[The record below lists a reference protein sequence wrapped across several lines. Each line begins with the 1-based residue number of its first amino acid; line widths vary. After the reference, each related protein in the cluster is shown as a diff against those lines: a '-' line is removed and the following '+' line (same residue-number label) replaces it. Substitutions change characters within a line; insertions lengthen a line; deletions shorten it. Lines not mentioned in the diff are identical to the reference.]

1 MENMEGEII
10 YMKDR
15 SHEGPRDWYGEF
27 CYSGTNL
34 DKYISES
41 KLWEYKVDPGYSKG
55 SGHAAVAVKTTMEN
69 LKLIGWE
76 SDYEK
81 YKCSEESYNRT

>member
-1 MENMEGEII
+1 MDKEYI
-10 YMKDR
+10 YMKDW

-27 CYSGTNL
+27 CYSDTNL
-34 DKYISES
+34 DKYISNS
-41 KLWEYKVDPGYSKG
+41 KLWEYKVDAGYLKG

-69 LKLIGWE
+69 LKLLGWE

-81 YKCSEESYNRT
+81 YKCTEENYNYT